1 MNRAR
6 TLALVVLMLSYGA
19 VGARQP
25 AVRTS
30 AALGV
35 PVARLAETLG
45 IADPDR
51 SHIVLDVVRIAFD
64 APDGQDAG
72 DTAIKARL
80 QALFR
85 SPNQESRDTVPLPL
99 DPSVWRDTI
108 LRRQVPDNQLIPAIL
123 SERTTAL
130 LYHGLAALDDETLG
144 ALGPDRETLEVLRR
158 HAGTFATFGRSFRI
172 HAGRVVVPG
181 RAPRGAPLAG
191 ARRRRAFAPCRVR
204 PPASRRGIRT
214 PGVLLRRALAPR
226 RAASAVRDESAAAR
240 SVPPREDAGAARRVR
255 SDGARMAT
263 RRSPVHAAGRS
274 TLRLRSRLWASR
286 QTARWWVRS
295 IDASG
300 PTFSGVTTRSIRRL
314 RRCRQAISRAMTTTR
329 QWTPPGLFHAFIDRR
344 LPLDAGGWRR
354 SCSRSGTSQTH
365 LRTKSQASRA
375 RFADSCPF
383 RRSVW
388 RSSGSARRRPPCWH
402 ARPRARSR

>member
-35 PVARLAETLG
+35 PVARL
-45 IADPDR
+45 ADPDR

-108 LRRQVPDNQLIPAIL
+108 LRRQVPDNELIPAIL
-123 SERTTAL
+123 SDRTAAL

-158 HAGTFATFGRSFRI
+158 HA
-172 HAGRVVVPG
+172 
-181 RAPRGAPLAG
+181 
-191 ARRRRAFAPCRVR
+191 
-204 PPASRRGIRT
+204 
-214 PGVLLRRALAPR
+214 
-226 RAASAVRDESAAAR
+226 
-240 SVPPREDAGAARRVR
+240 
-255 SDGARMAT
+255 
-263 RRSPVHAAGRS
+263 
-274 TLRLRSRLWASR
+274 
-286 QTARWWVRS
+286 
-295 IDASG
+295 
-300 PTFSGVTTRSIRRL
+300 
-314 RRCRQAISRAMTTTR
+314 
-329 QWTPPGLFHAFIDRR
+329 
-344 LPLDAGGWRR
+344 
-354 SCSRSGTSQTH
+354 
-365 LRTKSQASRA
+365 
-375 RFADSCPF
+375 
-383 RRSVW
+383 
-388 RSSGSARRRPPCWH
+388 
-402 ARPRARSR
+402 